1 MSIEH
6 TLVYQKY
13 SVYGRDQLVEAAD
26 MTSVDL
32 GSLLSDLMAA
42 KKRMREKGGG
52 ASLFII
58 FIAKISQHTFKY
70 NNYVGIT
77 WCISVAPMERKIVT
91 DDIKDLMNLLSGV
104 KDWFIFGTFLG
115 IPTTRL
121 HDIEHNYPGDENLQ
135 RRLAEVVLR

>member
-1 MSIEH
+1 
-6 TLVYQKY
+6 
-13 SVYGRDQLVEAAD
+13 

-42 KKRMREKGGG
+42 KRRMREKGG

-70 NNYVGIT
+70 NNYVGMT

-104 KDWFIFGTFLG
+104 KDWFVFGTFLG

-121 HDIEHNYPGDENLQ
+121 HDIEHNYPGEENLQ
-135 RRLAEVVLR
+135 RRLTEVVLS